1 MKESICIFHR
11 SACNDDVPYMEDGK
25 ENEEGVD
32 DEGEDVGKGSEG
44 ERHGQQQEERG
55 QEEGV
60 GGDVPVVEELVCCCC
75 SVCCSVAAV
84 NLRGFGLA
92 PALLMIEMEL
102 KLPRDTYLYFQ

>member
-92 PALLMIEMEL
+92 PALLIIEL
-102 KLPRDTYLYFQ
+102 KLIARM